1 MVEKNRRRFQ
11 LVVSF
16 SVLALLTAGT
26 FSSVFL
32 SRRLISD
39 LMADQVIEDNK
50 VIGREILEI
59 LSIPEYEEMGRDRLI
74 ENLQSI
80 SDRVM
85 LPNQG
90 FVCAADPEGI
100 LVAFPG
106 LQPGEDMS
114 FDGAEF
120 IPVEKDSSLSYE
132 AIPENQT
139 FEGFY
144 LNQTT
149 GEDDVIVAMPVGDTG
164 LRLFIHQSNQGIM
177 ARARNITGPLLLSQ
191 LGFYALLSVFVF
203 FLVHAQVRRYEN
215 RLEQISNQRKQL
227 IHVLSHDLAN
237 PIGAIKNICELSAE
251 EEGEEEGGNEY
262 HKMVQESVNHSM
274 GILNLV
280 RQMEALEAGKLRLEL
295 KPVHVRESIETSYNM
310 LAGRFREKG
319 IVLENNV
326 PGDLVVRAEP
336 YSFCN
341 SVLNNLLS
349 NAVKFSPRNGRITVA
364 AEQRDRRAEIVVT
377 DRGIGIPKETL
388 KRLFDLTSAT
398 SRPGTEGEEGT
409 GFGMPLIKSFVE
421 HYGGKIEVESKEQE
435 DGAEN
440 HGTTIRIWLD
450 CDSA

>member
-32 SRRLISD
+32 ARRLISE
-39 LMADQVIEDNK
+39 MMVDQVIEDNK
-50 VIGREILEI
+50 VIGREILGI
-59 LSIPEYEEMGRDRLI
+59 LSILDYEQMGREELI
-74 ENLQSI
+74 DSLQNI

-85 LPNQG
+85 LPNEG

-120 IPVEKDSSLSYE
+120 IPVDEDSFLFYE

-144 LNQTT
+144 QHEST
-149 GEDDVIVAMPVGDTG
+149 GEEDVIVAMPVGDTD
-164 LRLFIHQSNQGIM
+164 LRLFIHQSSEGITT
-177 ARARNITGPLLLSQ
+177 RTRQITRPVFFSQ
-191 LGFYALLSVFVF
+191 LGFYVLLSLFIF
-203 FLVHAQVRRYEN
+203 FIVNAHVKRYEA
-215 RLEQISNQRKQL
+215 RFERISSQRKQL

-251 EEGEEEGGNEY
+251 EEGEEAGGNEY

-326 PGDLVVRAEP
+326 PGDIVVRAEP

-364 AEQRDRRAEIVVT
+364 AEQRGRRAEIVVT

-388 KRLFDLTSAT
+388 KRLFELTSAT